1 MEAETEKLLV
11 PALIIQPL
19 VENAIFHGIEA
30 KNEEGIII
38 VESSIDGDVL
48 YITVSDDGLGM
59 SGERLARLRESLESG
74 ENRTGR
80 SIGIFNVLNRIRI
93 YFGPEY
99 GLTVDSMAGIG
110 TTITIKLPLQRDTEG
125 AEA

>member
-1 MEAETEKLLV
+1 M
-11 PALIIQPL
+11 IIQPL

-38 VESSIDGDVL
+38 VESSVEGEVL
-48 YITVSDDGLGM
+48 NITVSDDGLGM
-59 SGERLARLRESLESG
+59 SEERLDCLRKSLKSD

-80 SIGIFNVLNRIRI
+80 TIGIFNVLNRIRI
-93 YFGPEY
+93 YFGQEY
-99 GLTVDSMAGIG
+99 GLTVDSMEGIG
-110 TTITIKLPLQRDTEG
+110 TTITIRLPLQRDLEG